1 MSRTGP
7 TVDDLAGVP
16 RRDRAMTR
24 PGQHGLMASTV
35 HAPGPKPL
43 LRGVSHQIAAA
54 FAVVGWVALVQASI
68 GQRAT
73 LAAAVYGFALTA
85 QFAISALYHRPR
97 WGTRGRLLMRR
108 LDHAAIFLLIAGTYT
123 PFCLLLPP
131 EAGRPLLWVVWT
143 GAGAGMILSVLWP
156 LAPKWLM
163 ALLTVALGWAIV
175 PTFPSMLAAIGW
187 RGVALLGA
195 GGIAYTVGA
204 VVYATRFPDPSPRV
218 FGYHEVFHAL
228 VIAAAICHYIAVAG
242 TIGAIG

>member
-1 MSRTGP
+1 
-7 TVDDLAGVP
+7 
-16 RRDRAMTR
+16 MTR
-24 PGQHGLMASTV
+24 RVENRLMASTA
-35 HAPGPKPL
+35 HPPGPKPL
-43 LRGVSHQIAAA
+43 LRGVSHEIAAA
-54 FAVVGWVALVQASI
+54 FAVAGGIALVNAAS
-68 GQRAT
+68 GLRGAVAAT
-73 LAAAVYGFALTA
+73 VYGVALTA

-97 WGTRGRLLMRR
+97 WGTRARLFMRR

-123 PFCLLLPP
+123 PFCLLVP
-131 EAGRPLLWVVWT
+131 EATGRPLLWVVWT
-143 GAGAGMILSVLWP
+143 GAGAGMVLSVLWP

-195 GGIAYTVGA
+195 GGVAYTVGA
-204 VVYATRFPDPSPRV
+204 VVYATRFPDPNPRV

-228 VIAAAICHYIAVAG
+228 VIAAAICHYVAVAG